1 MTHTHTHTHIYIY
14 IFFEAVIV
22 IMCNNFPKLLK
33 THFFFA
39 KELFSKLQA
48 KSLKNQQNDI
58 AAVMKTKRHFAMS
71 PSKIKTML

>member
-1 MTHTHTHTHIYIY
+1 
-14 IFFEAVIV
+14 
-22 IMCNNFPKLLK
+22 MCDNFPKLLK